1 MVSFSYKLKGEN
13 HVFKKITAFILAAAI
28 TLAFTAC
35 SGKETSSGKTPA
47 EKTLTA
53 EEIYKT
59 AAKKN
64 QDATTTDMSID
75 MKIDMT
81 ADGESISM
89 NMSMRAMADMT
100 DENNIKLGVASVTSI
115 PEMGDT
121 KVNYAYIKDT
131 IYVDAA
137 GIKYK
142 SAVTP
147 EVAESI
153 MGNSSANEIINAEI
167 IKDAELTKDG
177 DNSIITFKFDESLYN
192 DILNDSMGE
201 MTEVSGISYE
211 FKDVTG
217 TAVIDSDYNLKSI
230 KVTMSAVMTNSEA
243 GAETGGAQSAEMNL
257 EMDITVNSIGEPVEI
272 SAPSDIENY
281 TDISA
286 DMLTGGAA

>member
-1 MVSFSYKLKGEN
+1 M
-13 HVFKKITAFILAAAI
+13 FKKITAFIIAAAI
-28 TLAFTAC
+28 TLTFTAC
-35 SGKETSSGKTPA
+35 AGKETSSGKTPA

-75 MKIDMT
+75 MKMDMT
-81 ADGESISM
+81 ADGESLSM

-100 DENNIKLGVASVTSI
+100 DENNIKLGASSVTSI

-121 KVNYAYIKDT
+121 EVNYAYIKDT

-153 MGNSSANEIINAEI
+153 MGNATANEMLDADV

-177 DNSIITFKFDESLYN
+177 DDNIITFKFDNSIYN
-192 DILNDSMGE
+192 DILSESMGD

-211 FKDVTG
+211 LKDMTG

-243 GAETGGAQSAEMNL
+243 GAETGGAQSMEMTLEMN
-257 EMDITVNSIGEPVEI
+257 ITINSIGEPVSI

>member
-1 MVSFSYKLKGEN
+1 M
-13 HVFKKITAFILAAAI
+13 FKKITAFIIAAAI
-28 TLAFTAC
+28 TLSFTAC

-75 MKIDMT
+75 MKMDMT
-81 ADGESISM
+81 ADGESLSM
-89 NMSMRAMADMT
+89 NTSMRAMADMT
-100 DENNIKLGVASVTSI
+100 DENNIKLGVSSVTSI

-121 KVNYAYIKDT
+121 EVNYAYIKDT

-153 MGNSSANEIINAEI
+153 MGNATANEMLDADV

-177 DNSIITFKFDESLYN
+177 DDNIITFKFDNSVYN
-192 DILNDSMGE
+192 DILSESMGD

-211 FKDVTG
+211 LKDMTG

-230 KVTMSAVMTNSEA
+230 KVTMSAVMANSEA
-243 GAETGGAQSAEMNL
+243 GAETGGAQSMEMTLEMN
-257 EMDITVNSIGEPVEI
+257 ITINSIGEPVSI

>member
-1 MVSFSYKLKGEN
+1 
-13 HVFKKITAFILAAAI
+13 
-28 TLAFTAC
+28 
-35 SGKETSSGKTPA
+35 
-47 EKTLTA
+47 
-53 EEIYKT
+53 
-59 AAKKN
+59 
-64 QDATTTDMSID
+64 

-211 FKDVTG
+211 FKDMTG
-217 TAVIDSDYNLKSI
+217 TAVIDSDYNLKSV
-230 KVTMSAVMTNSEA
+230 KVTMSAVMTNSGAEA
-243 GAETGGAQSAEMNL
+243 GTDGAQSAEMNL
-257 EMDITVNSIGEPVEI
+257 EMDITVNSIGQPVEI

>member
-1 MVSFSYKLKGEN
+1 ML
-13 HVFKKITAFILAAAI
+13 KKITAFIIAAAI
-28 TLAFTAC
+28 TLTFTAC
-35 SGKETSSGKTPA
+35 AGKETSSGKTPS

-75 MKIDMT
+75 IKMDMT

-100 DENNIKLGVASVTSI
+100 DENNIKLGVSSVTSI

-192 DILNDSMGE
+192 DILSDSMGE

-211 FKDVTG
+211 FKDMTG
-217 TAVIDSDYNLKSI
+217 TAVIDSDYNLKSV
-230 KVTMSAVMTNSEA
+230 KVTMSAVMTNSGA

-257 EMDITVNSIGEPVEI
+257 EMDITVNSIGQPVEI